1 MLCSLLI
8 ISKKEEQKETKAYK
22 QNKTKL
28 DRYRKTCHRFL
39 GRLKVEFH
47 ISSSVVHFL
56 REDSAMHK
64 SFLLTTKL
72 CLAKVSDRI

>member
-1 MLCSLLI
+1 MLCSLFI
-8 ISKKEEQKETKAYK
+8 ISKKEEQKETKANK
-22 QNKTKL
+22 QNKSGQIQENL
-28 DRYRKTCHRFL
+28 PPLLIL

-64 SFLLTTKL
+64 SSLLTTKL

>member
-1 MLCSLLI
+1 MLCSLFI
-8 ISKKEEQKETKAYK
+8 ISKKEEQKETKTNK
-22 QNKTKL
+22 QNKTRQIQENL
-28 DRYRKTCHRFL
+28 PPLL
-39 GRLKVEFH
+39 GRLKVELH

-64 SFLLTTKL
+64 SSLLTSKL